1 MCLEIEFSTSVH
13 WCLLGSARGLMT
25 TANRKRLRPA
35 GPPLTRE
42 DWLIAAHAAVVA
54 GGFDQLRVLQIAK
67 ALRVSRGSFY
77 WHFTGQAELQEELL
91 ERWRSQQFAV
101 DAALRAQAATDPCA
115 DLEQVLE
122 TALAQIG
129 DKQEHVRFELA
140 LRGLA
145 RRDEAV
151 ARMLAEADALRMSL
165 FEHKFLQLT
174 GDAHTAAEL
183 AALFYLAVVGCY
195 QALSR
200 PANPPQ
206 LKDYLQR
213 LISTY
218 LIQRFVP
225 PMARQS

>member
-1 MCLEIEFSTSVH
+1 M
-13 WCLLGSARGLMT
+13 RM
-25 TANRKRLRPA
+25 RPA

-42 DWLIAAHAAVVA
+42 DWLVAARAAVVA

-67 ALRVSRGSFY
+67 VLRVSRGSFY
-77 WHFTGQAELQEELL
+77 WHFGGQAELQDELL
-91 ERWRSQQFAV
+91 ERWRSPQFAV
-101 DAALRAQAATDPCA
+101 DAALRAQAAADPCA

-129 DKQEHVRFELA
+129 AKQEHVRFELA

-151 ARMLAEADALRMSL
+151 ARMLAEVDALRMSL

-174 GDAHTAAEL
+174 GGGHTAAEL

-218 LIQRFVP
+218 LIQGFVP
-225 PMARQS
+225 GRRGDGKAVET

>member
-1 MCLEIEFSTSVH
+1 
-13 WCLLGSARGLMT
+13 MT
-25 TANRKRLRPA
+25 TEKRKRMRPA

-42 DWLIAAHAAVVA
+42 DWLVAAHAAVVA

-67 ALRVSRGSFY
+67 ALRVTRGSFY
-77 WHFTGQAELQEELL
+77 WHFTGQAELQSELL

-101 DAALRAQAATDPCA
+101 DATLRAQAMADPRA

-129 DKQEHVRFELA
+129 AKQEHMRFELA

-151 ARMLAEADALRMSL
+151 ARMLAEVDMLRTGL

-174 GDAHTAAEL
+174 GDARTAAEL

-200 PANPPQ
+200 PANPPY

-218 LIQRFVP
+218 LIHQHVQP
-225 PMARQS
+225 KGRQGNSKAAKA

>member
-1 MCLEIEFSTSVH
+1 
-13 WCLLGSARGLMT
+13 MT
-25 TANRKRLRPA
+25 TAKRKRMRPA
-35 GPPLTRE
+35 GPPLTRD
-42 DWLIAAHAAVVA
+42 DWLAAAYDAVVA
-54 GGFDQLRVLQIAK
+54 GGFDQLLVLQIAK

-77 WHFTGQAELQEELL
+77 WHFTGQAELQGALL

-101 DAALRAQAATDPCA
+101 DATLQAQATADPRA
-115 DLEQVLE
+115 DLEQILA

-129 DKQEHVRFELA
+129 AKQEHVRFELA

-145 RRDEAV
+145 RRDETV
-151 ARMLAEADALRMSL
+151 ARMLAEVDALRMSL
-165 FEHKFLQLT
+165 FERKFLQLT

-200 PANPPQ
+200 PGNPPQ

-213 LISTY
+213 LLCTY
-218 LIQRFVP
+218 LIQPPVQPPVP
-225 PMARQS
+225 PKAGRGNNKAIRA

>member
-1 MCLEIEFSTSVH
+1 
-13 WCLLGSARGLMT
+13 MT
-25 TANRKRLRPA
+25 TVKRKRMRPE
-35 GPPLTRE
+35 GPPLTRD
-42 DWLIAAHAAVVA
+42 DWLDAAHEAVVE

-67 ALRVSRGSFY
+67 ALGVSRGSFY
-77 WHFTGQAELQEELL
+77 WHFTGQGELQAELL
-91 ERWRSQQFAV
+91 ERWRRQQLAVEATLNAEVAV
-101 DAALRAQAATDPCA
+101 DPQQ
-115 DLEQVLE
+115 DLAHVLE

-129 DKQEHVRFELA
+129 PQMEHMRFELA
-140 LRGLA
+140 LRGLG

-151 ARMLAEADALRMSL
+151 AGMLAEVDALRLSL

-174 GDAHTAAEL
+174 GDTRTAAEL

-218 LIQRFVP
+218 LIQKQAP
-225 PMARQS
+225 PRARRGNNKAIKA